1 MFINY
6 STALRKVLLKSRA
19 CFVRRSGGDAD
30 RVQLLCK
37 WEERR
42 GHMGKRSDRRKFRR
56 RRRWA
61 AFFLLL
67 SLALMVS
74 GVMLLTGMGSPEKQ
88 PVALDGVE
96 RAAVERAAS
105 VHVAEAPEA
114 ASGQKR
120 DRAEFLASE
129 EDNKT
134 AAEKNEVDKEAA
146 QKADEKEASRDQAA
160 QKPDPKKQSAIPTPP
175 TNDLWMSIPAL
186 GLYDNYVTNSAAQS
200 AMDYG
205 AIKLP
210 HTAFPWQD
218 NANTYIAAHRLGWPG
233 TASHHQFYNLPLL
246 AKGDVIY
253 LGDVNGTTYTYEV
266 TGFKEITPDETWV
279 TTPQPGRDMVS
290 LQTCI
295 ETFGDYW
302 TMGPNWYVRYIVQAD
317 RVSVDVAK

>member
-1 MFINY
+1 
-6 STALRKVLLKSRA
+6 
-19 CFVRRSGGDAD
+19 
-30 RVQLLCK
+30 
-37 WEERR
+37 
-42 GHMGKRSDRRKFRR
+42 MGKRSDRRKFRR

-61 AFFLLL
+61 AFFLLI
-67 SLALMVS
+67 SLALMVF
-74 GVMLLTGMGSPEKQ
+74 GVMSLTGMGFPDKQ
-88 PVALDGVE
+88 PVSSGGIEKAAIE
-96 RAAVERAAS
+96 RAAY
-105 VHVAEAPEA
+105 VHLAEAPEA

-120 DRAEFLASE
+120 ENAQVLASE
-129 EDNKT
+129 EEDKKT
-134 AAEKNEVDKEAA
+134 AAEKNEVDNKAA
-146 QKADEKEASRDQAA
+146 QKADEQEDASHRAA
-160 QKPDPKKQSAIPTPP
+160 QEPDPTKRSAIPTPP

-186 GLYDNYVTNSAAQS
+186 GLYDNYVTNSAAES

-210 HTAFPWQD
+210 HTDFPWQD

-233 TASHHQFYNLPLL
+233 TASDHQFYNLPLL

-266 TGFKEITPDETWV
+266 TEFKEITPDETWV
-279 TTPQPGRDMVS
+279 TTPKPGRDMVS

-317 RVSVDVAK
+317 RVSVDVAE

>member
-1 MFINY
+1 
-6 STALRKVLLKSRA
+6 
-19 CFVRRSGGDAD
+19 
-30 RVQLLCK
+30 
-37 WEERR
+37 
-42 GHMGKRSDRRKFRR
+42 MGKRSDRRKFRR

-67 SLALMVS
+67 SLALMVF
-74 GVMLLTGMGSPEKQ
+74 GVMLLIGMGYPDQ
-88 PVALDGVE
+88 RP
-96 RAAVERAAS
+96 AASGGLERAAS
-105 VHVAEAPEA
+105 VHVSDAPEA
-114 ASGQKR
+114 VSGQKR
-120 DRAEFLASE
+120 DKES
-129 EDNKT
+129 

-146 QKADEKEASRDQAA
+146 QKSDEKEAAGDQAS
-160 QKPDPKKQSAIPTPP
+160 QKPEQKKQSGIPTPP

-233 TASHHQFYNLPLL
+233 TASDHQFYNLPLL
-246 AKGDVIY
+246 AEGDVIY

-295 ETFGDYW
+295 ENFGDYW

>member
-1 MFINY
+1 
-6 STALRKVLLKSRA
+6 
-19 CFVRRSGGDAD
+19 
-30 RVQLLCK
+30 
-37 WEERR
+37 
-42 GHMGKRSDRRKFRR
+42 MGKRSDRRKFRR

-67 SLALMVS
+67 SLVLMVF
-74 GVMLLTGMGSPEKQ
+74 GVMLLIGMGSPEQ
-88 PVALDGVE
+88 RPVASGGL
-96 RAAVERAAS
+96 ERAAS
-105 VHVAEAPEA
+105 VRVSDAPEA

-120 DRAEFLASE
+120 ERAQVLASE
-129 EDNKT
+129 EEDNQT
-134 AAEKNEVDKEAA
+134 SAEKEAT
-146 QKADEKEASRDQAA
+146 QKADEKEAASHRAA
-160 QKPDPKKQSAIPTPP
+160 QEPDPKKRSTIPTPP

-266 TGFKEITPDETWV
+266 TAFKEITPDETWV

>member
-1 MFINY
+1 
-6 STALRKVLLKSRA
+6 
-19 CFVRRSGGDAD
+19 
-30 RVQLLCK
+30 
-37 WEERR
+37 
-42 GHMGKRSDRRKFRR
+42 MGKRSDRRKFRR

-67 SLALMVS
+67 SVALMVF
-74 GVMLLTGMGSPEKQ
+74 GVMLMTGIGSPEKK
-88 PVALDGVE
+88 PAASGGVG
-96 RAAVERAAS
+96 RATVERAAS
-105 VHVAEAPEA
+105 VRVAEAPEA
-114 ASGQKR
+114 ASGPKR
-120 DRAEFLASE
+120 DGAEFLASEE

-146 QKADEKEASRDQAA
+146 QIADEKEAASDRVA
-160 QKPDPKKQSAIPTPP
+160 QKPDPKKRSAIPTPP

-186 GLYDNYVTNSAAQS
+186 GLYDNYVTNSAAES

-210 HTAFPWQD
+210 HTGFPWQD

-233 TASHHQFYNLPLL
+233 TASYRQFYNLPLL

-266 TGFKEITPDETWV
+266 TDFKEITPDETWV

-295 ETFGDYW
+295 ENFGDYW

>member
-1 MFINY
+1 
-6 STALRKVLLKSRA
+6 
-19 CFVRRSGGDAD
+19 
-30 RVQLLCK
+30 
-37 WEERR
+37 
-42 GHMGKRSDRRKFRR
+42 MGKRSDRRKFRR

-67 SLALMVS
+67 SLALVAS
-74 GVMLLTGMGSPEKQ
+74 GVVLLTGMGFPEKR
-88 PVALDGVE
+88 PAASGDVE
-96 RAAVERAAS
+96 RATVQRAAS
-105 VHVAEAPEA
+105 ARVDEAPKA

-120 DRAEFLASE
+120 DMMEFLASE
-129 EDNKT
+129 EEINKT
-134 AAEKNEVDKEAA
+134 AAEKNEVHKEAA
-146 QKADEKEASRDQAA
+146 QKPDEKKR
-160 QKPDPKKQSAIPTPP
+160 SAIPTPP

-186 GLYDNYVTNSAAQS
+186 GLYDNYVTNSAAHS

-218 NANTYIAAHRLGWPG
+218 NPNTYIAAHRLGWPG
-233 TASHHQFYNLPLL
+233 TASYHQFYNLPLL

-279 TTPQPGRDMVS
+279 TTPQPGRDMLS

-295 ETFGDYW
+295 ENFGDYW

>member
-1 MFINY
+1 
-6 STALRKVLLKSRA
+6 
-19 CFVRRSGGDAD
+19 
-30 RVQLLCK
+30 
-37 WEERR
+37 
-42 GHMGKRSDRRKFRR
+42 MGKRFDRRKFRR

-61 AFFLLL
+61 AFFGLL
-67 SLALMVS
+67 SLALMVF
-74 GVMLLTGMGSPEKQ
+74 GVMLLSKMGSPEKQ
-88 PVALDGVE
+88 PAASGGVK
-96 RAAVERAAS
+96 RATVERAAS
-105 VHVAEAPEA
+105 VRVDEAPKA
-114 ASGQKR
+114 ASVQKS
-120 DRAEFLASE
+120 DRAQFLTSE
-129 EDNKT
+129 EEDKKT
-134 AAEKNEVDKEAA
+134 AAEK
-146 QKADEKEASRDQAA
+146 A
-160 QKPDPKKQSAIPTPP
+160 QKPDPKKRSAIPTPP

-186 GLYDNYVTNSAAQS
+186 GLYDNYITNSAAHS

-233 TASHHQFYNLPLL
+233 TASYHQFYNLPLL

-279 TTPQPGRDMVS
+279 TTPQPGRDMLS

-295 ETFGDYW
+295 ENFGDYW

>member
-1 MFINY
+1 
-6 STALRKVLLKSRA
+6 
-19 CFVRRSGGDAD
+19 
-30 RVQLLCK
+30 
-37 WEERR
+37 
-42 GHMGKRSDRRKFRR
+42 MGKRSDRRKFRR

-61 AFFLLL
+61 GFFLLM
-67 SLALMVS
+67 SLALMVL
-74 GVMLLTGMGSPEKQ
+74 GVMLLTRMGSAEKQ
-88 PVALDGVE
+88 PVGSDGVK

-105 VHVAEAPEA
+105 VRVAGAPEA

-120 DRAEFLASE
+120 DRAQILASE
-129 EDNKT
+129 EADKKT
-134 AAEKNEVDKEAA
+134 SAEKNEVDKEAS
-146 QKADEKEASRDQAA
+146 QKADENEAASHRAA
-160 QKPDPKKQSAIPTPP
+160 QEPDPNKKPAIPTPP

-210 HTAFPWQD
+210 HSAFPWQD
-218 NANTYIAAHRLGWPG
+218 NANTYIAAHRIGWPG
-233 TASHHQFYNLPLL
+233 TASYNQFYNLPLL

-266 TGFKEITPDETWV
+266 TEFKEITPDETWV
-279 TTPQPGRDMVS
+279 TTPKPGRDMVS

-295 ETFGDYW
+295 ENFGDYW

-317 RVSVDVAK
+317 RVSVDVAE

>member
-1 MFINY
+1 MFNNY

-19 CFVRRSGGDAD
+19 CFVRRSGSDAD
-30 RVQLLCK
+30 RVQLLRK

-67 SLALMVS
+67 SLTLMVF
-74 GVMLLTGMGSPEKQ
+74 GVMLLSGMGSPDQQ
-88 PVALDGVE
+88 PSASGGVE
-96 RAAVERAAS
+96 RATVERAAS
-105 VHVAEAPEA
+105 VRVAEAPEA
-114 ASGQKR
+114 ASGQKEE
-120 DRAEFLASE
+120 RAQFLASE
-129 EDNKT
+129 EEDKKT
-134 AAEKNEVDKEAA
+134 AAEKNEAA
-146 QKADEKEASRDQAA
+146 HKADEKEAASDQAA
-160 QKPDPKKQSAIPTPP
+160 QEPDQKKPSGIPTPP

-186 GLYDNYVTNSAAQS
+186 GLYDNYVTNSAAHS

-233 TASHHQFYNLPLL
+233 TASHHQFYDLPAL

-253 LGDVNGTTYTYEV
+253 LGDANGTTYTYEV

-279 TTPQPGRDMVS
+279 TTPQQGRDMVS

-295 ETFGDYW
+295 ENFGDYW

>member
-1 MFINY
+1 MFTSY
-6 STALRKVLLKSRA
+6 SSALRKVLLKSRA
-19 CFVRRSGGDAD
+19 CFVRRSGSDAD
-30 RVQLLCK
+30 RVQLLRR
-37 WEERR
+37 WEGRR

-56 RRRWA
+56 RRRWG

-67 SLALMVS
+67 SLALMVF
-74 GVMLLTGMGSPEKQ
+74 GVMLLIGMGSPDKR
-88 PVALDGVE
+88 PATSGGLE
-96 RAAVERAAS
+96 RVAS
-105 VHVAEAPEA
+105 VHVSDAPEA
-114 ASGQKR
+114 VSGQKR
-120 DRAEFLASE
+120 DKKS
-129 EDNKT
+129 

-146 QKADEKEASRDQAA
+146 QKPDEKEVAGDQAT
-160 QKPDPKKQSAIPTPP
+160 QKPDQMPSGIPTPP

-186 GLYDNYVTNSAAQS
+186 GLYDNYVTNSAAHS

-233 TASHHQFYNLPLL
+233 TASDHQFYNLPLL
-246 AKGDVIY
+246 AEGDVIY

-266 TGFKEITPDETWV
+266 TDFKEITPDETWV
-279 TTPQPGRDMVS
+279 TTPKPGRDMIS

>member
-1 MFINY
+1 M
-6 STALRKVLLKSRA
+6 
-19 CFVRRSGGDAD
+19 
-30 RVQLLCK
+30 
-37 WEERR
+37 
-42 GHMGKRSDRRKFRR
+42 
-56 RRRWA
+56 
-61 AFFLLL
+61 
-67 SLALMVS
+67 SLALMVL
-74 GVMLLTGMGSPEKQ
+74 GVMLLIGMGSPEKQ
-88 PVALDGVE
+88 PVGSDGVK

-105 VHVAEAPEA
+105 VRVAGAPEA

-120 DRAEFLASE
+120 DRAQILASE
-129 EDNKT
+129 EEDKKT
-134 AAEKNEVDKEAA
+134 SAEKNDVDKEAT
-146 QKADEKEASRDQAA
+146 QKADENEAASA
-160 QKPDPKKQSAIPTPP
+160 QEPDPNKKSAIPTPP

-210 HTAFPWQD
+210 HTGFPWQD

-233 TASHHQFYNLPLL
+233 TASYHQFYNLPLL

-266 TGFKEITPDETWV
+266 TEFKEITPDETWV
-279 TTPQPGRDMVS
+279 TTPKPGRDMVS

>member
-1 MFINY
+1 M
-6 STALRKVLLKSRA
+6 
-19 CFVRRSGGDAD
+19 
-30 RVQLLCK
+30 
-37 WEERR
+37 
-42 GHMGKRSDRRKFRR
+42 
-56 RRRWA
+56 WA

-67 SLALMVS
+67 SLAFMVS
-74 GVMLLTGMGSPEKQ
+74 GAMLLTGMGSPEKQ
-88 PVALDGVE
+88 PAASGGLE
-96 RAAVERAAS
+96 RATVERAAS
-105 VHVAEAPEA
+105 VRVDEAPKA
-114 ASGQKR
+114 VSGQKV
-120 DRAEFLASE
+120 DRAELLASE
-129 EDNKT
+129 EADNKT

-146 QKADEKEASRDQAA
+146 QKADEKGPARDQAA
-160 QKPDPKKQSAIPTPP
+160 QKPDPKKRSAIPTPP

-186 GLYDNYVTNSAAQS
+186 GLYDNYVTNSAAHS

-233 TASHHQFYNLPLL
+233 TGSYHQFYNLPLL
-246 AKGDVIY
+246 AKGDVVY

-279 TTPQPGRDMVS
+279 TTPQPGRDMLT

-295 ETFGDYW
+295 ENFGDYW

-317 RVSVDVAK
+317 RVSVDVVK

>member
-1 MFINY
+1 
-6 STALRKVLLKSRA
+6 
-19 CFVRRSGGDAD
+19 
-30 RVQLLCK
+30 
-37 WEERR
+37 
-42 GHMGKRSDRRKFRR
+42 MGKRSDRRKFRR

-67 SLALMVS
+67 SLALVVS
-74 GVMLLTGMGSPEKQ
+74 GVMLLTGMVSPEKQ
-88 PVALDGVE
+88 PVASDGVE

-105 VHVAEAPEA
+105 VRVAEAPEA

-129 EDNKT
+129 EEDNKS
-134 AAEKNEVDKEAA
+134 AAEKSEVGKEAA
-146 QKADEKEASRDQAA
+146 QKADEKEAARDQAA
-160 QKPDPKKQSAIPTPP
+160 QKPDPKKRSAIPTPP

-233 TASHHQFYNLPLL
+233 TASYHQFYNLPLL

-295 ETFGDYW
+295 ENFGDYW